1 MDMTTHNSNQ
11 VTAIFR
17 DFLQSYLEKD
27 AGVSN
32 KDWLIG
38 KLKEQALDLAEAEL
52 ENYAGDLAG
61 SVKSLADSV
70 RELEE
75 SKANGIPADEWL
87 KNKIKETGK
96 ELVAEQI
103 QQFNEGFEDSNAR
116 LLRNLK
122 AEESGQCVNSSFADL
137 NAERHIIGDFNAK
150 AEAAGERYE
159 AVIDQPDENSI
170 YGRNLFDVSIIDKL
184 TGEKLEAYQ
193 IIFGNTLQ
201 ETIDLVNEATSAGQ
215 YIIVP
220 EEMVEIVRKACPFK
234 DIVATLGGTG
244 RIPIVSEP
252 LRILDV
258 VENLLTEPN
267 SLAAKLARNPEE
279 ALKDFADNAF
289 SAGVLATG
297 FTEGLERLAA
307 NQEVE
312 DLNVSDLL
320 GKVLLSKDTEGIK
333 TAVAGAL
340 ATAAHKGL
348 VKAIPKNVPP
358 VVVSGIAS
366 VGVENLKVLAEVA
379 EGNMTLDEGLEHMGN
394 MNIAM
399 AFEFVWNKFAV
410 PVASKFLVM
419 VPVVGPYICNNPIAK
434 IILNMVKEPIKK
446 LVTEGV
452 KKLVPVV
459 KSVAKTIYSRM
470 KTTIANM
477 VKNSVKNVLASF

>member
-1 MDMTTHNSNQ
+1 MATDNSGQ
-11 VTAIFR
+11 VAAIFR
-17 DFLQSYLEKD
+17 DFIQSYLEKD
-27 AGVSN
+27 VGVSN
-32 KDWLIG
+32 KEWLIG
-38 KLKEQALDLAEAEL
+38 KLKEQALDLVETEL

-70 RELEE
+70 RSLEE
-75 SKANGIPADEWL
+75 SKAQGIPADEWL
-87 KNKIKETGK
+87 KEKIKETGK
-96 ELVAEQI
+96 ELIAEQI
-103 QQFNEGFEDSNAR
+103 QRYSEGLEVSNAR

-122 AEESGQCVNSSFADL
+122 AEESGQTVNSSFADL
-137 NAERHIIGDFNAK
+137 SAEQQIIDDFNAK
-150 AEAAGERYE
+150 AEAADEHYE
-159 AVIDQPDENSI
+159 AIIDQPDENSI

-215 YIIVP
+215 FIIVP
-220 EEMVEIVRKACPFK
+220 EDMVEAVAKACPFK

-252 LRILDV
+252 LRILEV
-258 VENLLTEPN
+258 VENLMDSN
-267 SLAAKLARNPEE
+267 SIAAKLVNNPEE

-289 SAGVLATG
+289 SAGVLASG

-312 DLNVSDLL
+312 DLNFSDLL
-320 GKVLLSKDTEGIK
+320 GKVLLSKDTEGLK

-348 VKAIPKNVPP
+348 VKAIPKNAPP
-358 VVVSGIAS
+358 VLVSGIAS
-366 VGVENLKVLAEVA
+366 VGVENLNVLAEVA
-379 EGNMTLDEGLEHMGN
+379 AGNMTLDEALEHMGN

-399 AFEFVWNKFAV
+399 AFEFIWNKFAV
-410 PVASKFLVM
+410 PMASKFLIM

-434 IILNMVKEPIKK
+434 MILDMVKEPIKK

-452 KKLVPVV
+452 KKLVPVI
-459 KSVAKTIYSRM
+459 KSVAKSIYSRV
-470 KTTIANM
+470 KTTIANK
-477 VKNSVKNVLASF
+477 VKNFVKNVLVSF